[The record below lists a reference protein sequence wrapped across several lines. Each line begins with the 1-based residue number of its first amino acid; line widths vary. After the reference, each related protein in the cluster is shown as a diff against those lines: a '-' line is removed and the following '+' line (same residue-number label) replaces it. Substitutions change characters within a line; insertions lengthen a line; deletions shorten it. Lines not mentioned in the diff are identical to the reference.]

1 MYSCVIAG
9 YHFQPG
15 WCSKG
20 RMRAMNPTLPLLHLS
35 NFPLKVSLMLCP
47 RMCWN
52 PFLDWDANASI
63 EIVPFMELETWIC
76 RLLSVLWTTVDHL
89 NILSQLQWM
98 MPLQPIAI
106 YWRFFQELISLLLV
120 IQLVEELPQRCSANS
135 VRSICQCHVVA
146 FSYRL
151 GRIWALM
158 AFDMRPWK
166 MKPLTFCPGSKLK
179 KAPAIH
185 HGNHYQSTYCKKVFR
200 ICRPHPFFYRTSLHL
215 QRNKWRPQ
223 KEAFS
228 PSRDFQHVRCLFSP
242 GKGGPFPPIPK
253 TTLSPQKW
261 QFAPSHDQTSSTC
274 QASEIGWVLCC
285 CCAGWVRS
293 WWLARFTF
301 VCIWLPEKF
310 ATNYGRIWRG
320 WWVWMGLDV
329 FGCVWMGL
337 DGFRWMGFEVFFC
350 VEQFWTTGWTA
361 QRPNWKVLLLGKKM
375 LSCAETP

>member
-20 RMRAMNPTLPLLHLS
+20 RMGAMNPTLPLLHLS

-120 IQLVEELPQRCSANS
+120 ISAGGGIAAAMLCQLRENNLPMPRCCILISPWTD
-135 VRSICQCHVVA
+135 
-146 FSYRL
+146 L
-151 GRIWALM
+151 GVDGLRHATMENEASDFL
-158 AFDMRPWK
+158 
-166 MKPLTFCPGSKLK
+166 PGSKLK

-215 QRNKWRPQ
+215 QRNIWRPQ

-301 VCIWLPEKF
+301 VCIWLPGKF

-320 WWVWMGLDV
+320 WWVWIGLDV
-329 FGCVWMGL
+329 FGCVL
-337 DGFRWMGFEVFFC
+337 DAF
-350 VEQFWTTGWTA
+350 GW
-361 QRPNWKVLLLGKKM
+361 V
-375 LSCAETP
+375 

>member
-20 RMRAMNPTLPLLHLS
+20 RMGAMNPTLPLLHLS

-63 EIVPFMELETWIC
+63 EIVPFMEPPRMC
-76 RLLSVLWTTVDHL
+76 RLLSVLWTIVDHL

-135 VRSICQCHVVA
+135 VRTICQCHVVA

-166 MKPLTFCPGSKLK
+166 MKPLTFCPVLSWRKHQRSIMAITINLHTAKRFLGFVGHIHFFTERPCTCNGTYEDLK
-179 KAPAIH
+179 KKHSLQVEISSTFGAFFHLERVAP
-185 HGNHYQSTYCKKVFR
+185 F
-200 ICRPHPFFYRTSLHL
+200 HPFLRQPCHPKNGSLH
-215 QRNKWRPQ
+215 QAMIRP
-223 KEAFS
+223 A
-228 PSRDFQHVRCLFSP
+228 RHVRPAKLVEYCAVAARGELDHDDWRASP
-242 GKGGPFPPIPK
+242 LCVSGSLENLPPIM
-253 TTLSPQKW
+253 
-261 QFAPSHDQTSSTC
+261 
-274 QASEIGWVLCC
+274 V
-285 CCAGWVRS
+285 V
-293 WWLARFTF
+293 
-301 VCIWLPEKF
+301 
-310 ATNYGRIWRG
+310 YGEDDG
-320 WWVWMGLDV
+320 FGWVWMCLDA
-329 FGCVWMGL
+329 FGWV
-337 DGFRWMGFEVFFC
+337 
-350 VEQFWTTGWTA
+350 
-361 QRPNWKVLLLGKKM
+361 
-375 LSCAETP
+375 